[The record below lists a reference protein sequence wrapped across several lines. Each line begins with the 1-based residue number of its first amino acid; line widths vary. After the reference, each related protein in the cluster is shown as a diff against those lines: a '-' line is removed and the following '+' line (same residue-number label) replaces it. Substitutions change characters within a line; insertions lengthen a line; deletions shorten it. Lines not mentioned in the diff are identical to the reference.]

1 MSWCLPLAY
10 STHAV
15 SGMDDSILKEIWRPK
30 FASFLPNLSAATL
43 GSIIGKAMHV
53 GYGIGSCS

>member
-1 MSWCLPLAY
+1 
-10 STHAV
+10 V